1 METEGVTMIT
11 MRRNDDGNGRIIL
24 HSGELFDLMRP
35 ERSRFEISDIAHS
48 LSNQCRFGGHTPF
61 FYSVAQHSVLVSD
74 LLPPELRLAG
84 LLHDAAEAYIG
95 DLTAPL
101 KHLLPEYLAIE
112 QSIERAL
119 FSAFG
124 IDYPLHPDIKCADQR
139 VLAAELRD
147 LFKVMGNVSGVLPLP
162 DKIDP
167 LDPLLAEALFLD
179 RFCDLTGA

>member
-1 METEGVTMIT
+1 MNM
-11 MRRNDDGNGRIIL
+11 MRKNDADGRIIL
-24 HSGELFDLMRP
+24 RSGIIFDLMRP

-101 KHLLPEYLAIE
+101 KHLLPDYLAIE
-112 QSIERAL
+112 QSVERAL

-124 IDYPLHPDIKCADQR
+124 IDYPLHPDVKLADRQ

-147 LFKVMGNVSGVLPLP
+147 FFKDTNHAASQLP
-162 DKIDP
+162 KIDP
-167 LDPLLAEALFLD
+167 LDSLLAEALFID
-179 RFCDLTGA
+179 RFCDLTRA

>member
-1 METEGVTMIT
+1 MATEGVAMNM
-11 MRRNDDGNGRIIL
+11 MRKNDADGRIIL
-24 HSGELFDLMRP
+24 RSGIIFDLMRP
-35 ERSRFEISDIAHS
+35 ERSQFEISDIAHS

-101 KHLLPEYLAIE
+101 KHLLPDYLAIE
-112 QSIERAL
+112 QSVERAL

-124 IDYPLHPDIKCADQR
+124 IDYPLHPDVKLADRQ

-147 LFKVMGNVSGVLPLP
+147 FFKDTNHAASQLP
-162 DKIDP
+162 KIDP
-167 LDPLLAEALFLD
+167 LDSLLAEALFID
-179 RFCDLTGA
+179 RFCDLTRA

>member
-1 METEGVTMIT
+1 MNM
-11 MRRNDDGNGRIIL
+11 MRKNDADGRIIL
-24 HSGELFDLMRP
+24 RSGIIFDLMRP
-35 ERSRFEISDIAHS
+35 ERSQFEISDIAHS

-101 KHLLPEYLAIE
+101 KHLLPDYLAIE
-112 QSIERAL
+112 QSVERAL

-124 IDYPLHPDIKCADQR
+124 IDYPLHPDVKLADRQ

-147 LFKVMGNVSGVLPLP
+147 FFKDTNHAASQLP
-162 DKIDP
+162 KIDP
-167 LDPLLAEALFLD
+167 LDSLLAEALFID
-179 RFCDLTGA
+179 RFCDLTRA